1 METTTLQAE
10 VRASRGKGPARRLRA
25 EGKIPGVFYGPGV
38 QPTSLTLSP
47 KELTHALRGE
57 RGRNVVFKL
66 AVDGKDHLAMVKD
79 LTTDPVTQELL
90 HIDLYRIL
98 EDKVLEVNVPVRATG
113 RSAGVVQGGVLNIT
127 RRTLP
132 LRTKPAN
139 IPVSIDVDVT
149 HLELKDTISVE
160 DIEFPEGVECML
172 RPKLTLAIILEPR
185 KAAAAEEE
193 EAAAEAAAAVPA
205 AEGAAAPT
213 ADADKADS

>member
-1 METTTLQAE
+1 
-10 VRASRGKGPARRLRA
+10 
-25 EGKIPGVFYGPGV
+25 
-38 QPTSLTLSP
+38 
-47 KELTHALRGE
+47 
-57 RGRNVVFKL
+57 VVFKL

-98 EDKVLEVNVPVRATG
+98 EDKVIEVNVPVRATG